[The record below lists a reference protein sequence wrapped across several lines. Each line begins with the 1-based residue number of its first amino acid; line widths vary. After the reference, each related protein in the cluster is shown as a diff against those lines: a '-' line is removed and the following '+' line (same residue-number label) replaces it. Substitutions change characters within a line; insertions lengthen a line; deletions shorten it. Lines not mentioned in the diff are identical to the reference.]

1 MTFSLTSLSLVPSKN
16 LSYLIYYLYFF
27 CFIFFVSFFL
37 CHFHTFVKS
46 LSRYIEEW
54 DLLRFMIEEE
64 AELVWPLID
73 VANTGKVDR
82 KTLTEWVVRPFILC
96 LLTPASCSSYLAS
109 GYLLFCVSVCIACI
123 SHSVLLVI

>member
-16 LSYLIYYLYFF
+16 LSYLSNYLY
-27 CFIFFVSFFL
+27 FFVSFFL

-123 SHSVLLVI
+123 SHIVLLVI